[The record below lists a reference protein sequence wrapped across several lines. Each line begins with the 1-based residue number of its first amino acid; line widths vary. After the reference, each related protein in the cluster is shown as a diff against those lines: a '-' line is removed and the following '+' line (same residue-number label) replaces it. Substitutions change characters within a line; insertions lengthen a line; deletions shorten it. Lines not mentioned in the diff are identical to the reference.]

1 MKGII
6 LAGGAGTRLYPL
18 TMVTS
23 KQLLPVYDKPMIYYP
38 LSTLMLAGIRDIL
51 IISTPEDTP
60 RFEHLLGNGSQFGV
74 NLSYKVQPSPD
85 GLAQAFLLGEE
96 FIGDDACAM
105 VLGDNIF
112 YGNGFGRILRESVEN
127 AEKNERATVFG
138 YYVNDPER
146 FGVVEFDA
154 DGHVISVE
162 EKPKEPKSNY
172 AITGLYFYPKGV
184 SAMAKAVKPS
194 ARGELEITTLNDMY
208 LKQGILDVQLLGRG
222 FAWLDTGTMDSLVDA
237 ADFVRMIEKRQ
248 SIKIDTKLPGVYIV
262 EPQVFGD
269 QRGYFMETYNKK
281 AFEDIG
287 ITAEFVQD
295 NQSYSAQKGILRGIH
310 FQNAPYA
317 QAKMVRVTRG
327 AVMDVAVDLRKGSP
341 TYKQW
346 VAVELSAENKRM
358 LFIPRGFGHGF
369 KTLTDDVEFCY
380 KVDNLYSKECDR
392 GIRFNDPDIG
402 VEWGEVTEHLLS
414 QKDTTSP
421 MLKDSDCNFVYGEI

>member
-112 YGNGFGRILRESVEN
+112 YGNGFGGILRESVEN

-172 AITGLYFYPKGV
+172 AVTGLYFYPKGV
-184 SAMAKAVKPS
+184 STMAKAVKPS

-222 FAWLDTGTMDSLVDA
+222 FAWLDTGTMDSLVDV

-248 SIKIDTKLPGVYIV
+248 SIKISAPEEIAYKNEWISKEKLL
-262 EPQVFGD
+262 E
-269 QRGYFMETYNKK
+269 
-281 AFEDIG
+281 
-287 ITAEFVQD
+287 
-295 NQSYSAQKGILRGIH
+295 
-310 FQNAPYA
+310 
-317 QAKMVRVTRG
+317 
-327 AVMDVAVDLRKGSP
+327 
-341 TYKQW
+341 
-346 VAVELSAENKRM
+346 SAERYGKSPYGQH
-358 LFIPRGFGHGF
+358 LKAVAEG
-369 KTLTDDVEFCY
+369 
-380 KVDNLYSKECDR
+380 KVRY
-392 GIRFNDPDIG
+392 
-402 VEWGEVTEHLLS
+402 
-414 QKDTTSP
+414 
-421 MLKDSDCNFVYGEI
+421 